1 MNLQKDKSG
10 VVVVLS
16 GGRLRSTQKRVYGV
30 DLTANECMILEYL
43 RQHEWVSNASAREI
57 VHMGTTA
64 TRNLLNGLVDKGFLI
79 AEGENRGR
87 KYYLTGV
94 LFSGY
99 NE

>member
-1 MNLQKDKSG
+1 MSVCTG
-10 VVVVLS
+10 IFAS
-16 GGRLRSTQKRVYGV
+16 
-30 DLTANECMILEYL
+30 A
-43 RQHEWVSNASAREI
+43 EWVSNGIGKGNRTYGYNGHNEP
-57 VHMGTTA
+57 VD
-64 TRNLLNGLVDKGFLI
+64 GLVDKGFLI